1 LGKSGTLIEGW
12 CSKHGWVKRVAEWEQ
27 ALDAARRKAE
37 FAEVAKMQ
45 ARHIQIAMNAQGL
58 AITELQKA
66 IKAAQDS
73 KKSTISTA
81 DLLKLLDQGVKLERL
96 NRGEPE
102 TTMELTGRM
111 TFADLIRKA
120 KAG

>member
-1 LGKSGTLIEGW
+1 M
-12 CSKHGWVKRVAEWEQ
+12 
-27 ALDAARRKAE
+27 DAARRKAE